1 MIAQDFFRQ
10 RVLATESIAELM
22 RPIHGAPP
30 AGGLWPSKSVP
41 GRFVWLRDKLSG
53 QTICTATAARRVA
66 PRACPPAFAGAGSA
80 GCKQGD
86 GRNEYVHAGGKKT
99 SEDASS
105 AVWDRLG
112 TDKL

>member
-22 RPIHGAPP
+22 RPIRGAPP
-30 AGGLWPSKSVP
+30 AGGLWPSKSAP

-66 PRACPPAFAGAGSA
+66 PRACPC

-86 GRNEYVHAGGKKT
+86 GRNEHVHAGGKKT
-99 SEDASS
+99 SEGASS
-105 AVWDRLG
+105 VVWDRLG

>member
-30 AGGLWPSKSVP
+30 AGGLWPSKSAP

-66 PRACPPAFAGAGSA
+66 PR
-80 GCKQGD
+80 D
-86 GRNEYVHAGGKKT
+86 GRNEHVHAGGKKT

-112 TDKL
+112 TDKLCVAHLQY